1 MFNIGQS
8 TQTER
13 ERIISLL
20 VFGVHSPKICLT
32 PLGINY
38 HTLEVAYALPS
49 WPTASIRLMPRG
61 QKRSTDQTAIEML
74 GNWRQGSVGWYLTR
88 NN

>member
-1 MFNIGQS
+1 M
-8 TQTER
+8 
-13 ERIISLL
+13 L
-20 VFGVHSPKICLT
+20 VVVVHWPKICLT

-49 WPTASIRLMPRG
+49 WPTAIIRLMARG
-61 QKRSTDQTAIEML
+61 PKKSTVQTAIEML
-74 GNWRQGSVGWYLTR
+74 GDGRQGSVGLYLAI